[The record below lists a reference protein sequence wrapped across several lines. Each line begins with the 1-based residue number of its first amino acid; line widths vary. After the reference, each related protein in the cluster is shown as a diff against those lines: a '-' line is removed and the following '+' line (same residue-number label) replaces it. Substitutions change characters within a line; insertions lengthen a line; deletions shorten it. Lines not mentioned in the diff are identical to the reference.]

1 MVQSS
6 RMQVYFICH
15 GAGPW
20 PWVAEMQAWH
30 AQMADALRDIPRQLG
45 RRPRAV
51 LLISAHWE
59 EPVFTV
65 QSAQQPGMLYD
76 YGGFPA
82 HTYQVQYRSPGSP
95 ALAQRV
101 ERLLEQ
107 GGIAV
112 RQDGQRGYDHGMF
125 APMQIIYPEAQ
136 VPVVQLSLR
145 SNLNAAEHLAMGRA
159 LAALRDEEVLIIGSG
174 ASYHNMR
181 TFGTAGHVPSKRFDD
196 WLAQTMLQTTPAER
210 SQRLADWESAPGART
225 AHPREEHL
233 LPLMVVVGA
242 AQQDAAQR
250 VYFEERFMESATL
263 SSYCLGAVA
272 DKDTVADML

>member
-1 MVQSS
+1 MAQSS
-6 RMQVYFICH
+6 RMPVYFICH

-30 AQMADALRDIPRQLG
+30 AQMAQSLRDIAQQLG
-45 RRPRAV
+45 RRPQAV

-65 QSAQQPGMLYD
+65 QSAPQPGMLYD
-76 YGGFPA
+76 YGGFPPY
-82 HTYQVQYRSPGSP
+82 TYQVQYRSPGSP

-101 ERLLEQ
+101 QQLLEQ

-112 RQDGQRGYDHGMF
+112 HLDSQRGYDHGMF
-125 APMQIIYPEAQ
+125 APMQIIYPDAQ

-145 SNLNAAEHLAMGRA
+145 SNLNAAEHLALGLA
-159 LAALRDEEVLIIGSG
+159 LAPLRDEDVLIIGSG

-181 TFGTAGHVPSKRFDD
+181 TFGTAGHAPSKRFDD
-196 WLAQTMLQTTPAER
+196 WLAQTMLQATGAER
-210 SQRLADWESAPGART
+210 SQRLADWESAPGDRM

-233 LPLMVVVGA
+233 LPLMVAVGA

-250 VYFEERFMESATL
+250 IYFEEQFMESATL
-263 SSYCLGAVA
+263 SSYCLSAGAKKGA
-272 DKDTVADML
+272 TACMP

>member
-6 RMQVYFICH
+6 RMPVYFICH

-30 AQMADALRDIPRQLG
+30 AQIADALRDIPRQLG

-82 HTYQVQYRSPGSP
+82 YTYQVQYRSPGSP

-181 TFGTAGHVPSKRFDD
+181 TFGTAGHAPSKRFDD

-250 VYFEERFMESATL
+250 VYFEERFMDSATM
-263 SSYCLGAVA
+263 SSYCLGASP
-272 DKDTVADML
+272 DKDTAADMP